1 VRLAE
6 ILDTVFRQG
15 HLSERALIDAIV
27 AGERP
32 QHLDRCDL
40 CAERAVALAR
50 WMDELQADATDLT
63 DDLFTPE
70 RLQAQQQQV
79 LRRLEQLD
87 QPARVIAFPAASRAD
102 ANGSAGRRVAVS
114 WVAIAA
120 AAGLV
125 IGVVGGQVSAR
136 LTHPVAQVPVTAAVT
151 PAAEATLASD
161 TTAGPVDSSVL
172 DNPYENLDVPS
183 LVALNDMMPR
193 VTQVVKR

>member
-1 VRLAE
+1 VRL
-6 ILDTVFRQG
+6 IDNVFRQG
-15 HLSERALIDAIV
+15 HLSERALIDAVV

-32 QHLDRCDL
+32 RHLDQCDL

-50 WMDELQADATDLT
+50 WMDEVQSDATDLA

-79 LRRLEQLD
+79 MRRLEQLD

-114 WVAIAA
+114 WVGLAA

-125 IGVVGGQVSAR
+125 IGVIGGQVSAR
-136 LTHPVAQVPVTAAVT
+136 LTHQAVTAPVSAAVT
-151 PAAEATLASD
+151 PSADATLASD
-161 TTAGPVDSSVL
+161 ATAGPAVDSSVL

-193 VTQVVKR
+193 VTQAARR

>member
-1 VRLAE
+1 VRL
-6 ILDTVFRQG
+6 IDTVFRQG

-32 QHLDRCDL
+32 QHLDRCDI

-50 WMDELQADATDLT
+50 WMDELQADAADSA
-63 DDLFTPE
+63 DDIFTPE

-79 LRRLEQLD
+79 MRRLEQLD

-102 ANGSAGRRVAVS
+102 LNGSSGRRVAAS
-114 WVAIAA
+114 WVAVAA

-125 IGVVGGQVSAR
+125 IGVIGGQVSAR
-136 LTHPVAQVPVTAAVT
+136 LSRPVAPVPVTAAVT
-151 PAAEATLASD
+151 PSVDATLASD
-161 TTAGPVDSSVL
+161 TTTGPVDSSVL
-172 DNPYENLDVPS
+172 DNPYESLDVPS

-193 VTQVVKR
+193 VTQTVKR